1 MHAPTLHSTYESPAS
16 SAGISQRSS
25 AADFL
30 LTHPL
35 LPVLRGIFFSS
46 LLWIFLALA
55 LYGVYTLI
63 AGH

>member
-1 MHAPTLHSTYESPAS
+1 MWGGGAAPGRRA
-16 SAGISQRSS
+16 S

-35 LPVLRGIFFSS
+35 LPVLRSVFFSS

-55 LYGVYTLI
+55 VYGIYTLI
-63 AGH
+63 AAH

>member
-1 MHAPTLHSTYESPAS
+1 MHAPTLHSAYDNAAAPAHR
-16 SAGISQRSS
+16 AS

-35 LPVLRGIFFSS
+35 LPILRSVFFSS

-63 AGH
+63 SAR

>member
-1 MHAPTLHSTYESPAS
+1 MHVPTLHSTYDNPA
-16 SAGISQRSS
+16 APAPRAS

-35 LPVLRGIFFSS
+35 LPVLRSVFFSS

-63 AGH
+63 ASH

>member
-1 MHAPTLHSTYESPAS
+1 MHAPTLQSTYDNAATPHRA
-16 SAGISQRSS
+16 S

-35 LPVLRGIFFSS
+35 LPVLRGVFFSS

-63 AGH
+63 VAH

>member
-1 MHAPTLHSTYESPAS
+1 MQAPTLHSPYDN
-16 SAGISQRSS
+16 SAAISRRST

-35 LPVLRGIFFSS
+35 LPILRGVFFSS

>member
-1 MHAPTLHSTYESPAS
+1 MHVPTLHSTYDNAATPHRA
-16 SAGISQRSS
+16 S

-35 LPVLRGIFFSS
+35 LPVLRGVFFSS

-55 LYGVYTLI
+55 VYGVYALI

>member
-1 MHAPTLHSTYESPAS
+1 MHAPTLHSTYDNAATPHRA
-16 SAGISQRSS
+16 S

-35 LPVLRGIFFSS
+35 LPVLRGVFFSS

-55 LYGVYTLI
+55 VYGVYALI
-63 AGH
+63 VAH

>member
-1 MHAPTLHSTYESPAS
+1 MQAPTLHSTYENSAVPAS
-16 SAGISQRSS
+16 RSS
-25 AADFL
+25 VADFF

-35 LPVLRGIFFSS
+35 LPVLRGVFLSS
-46 LLWIFLALA
+46 FLWIFLALV

>member
-1 MHAPTLHSTYESPAS
+1 MHAPSLHSTYDNTSVPARR
-16 SAGISQRSS
+16 AS

-35 LPVLRGIFFSS
+35 LPVLRGVFFSS

-63 AGH
+63 AAH

>member
-1 MHAPTLHSTYESPAS
+1 MHAPTLHSTYEN
-16 SAGISQRSS
+16 SAAPHRSS
-25 AADFL
+25 AADFF
-30 LTHPL
+30 LTHPI
-35 LPVLRGIFFSS
+35 LPVLRGVFLSS

>member
-1 MHAPTLHSTYESPAS
+1 MHAPTLQSTYDHSAS
-16 SAGISQRSS
+16 SSAPAHRST

-35 LPVLRGIFFSS
+35 LPILRSVFLSA
-46 LLWIFLALA
+46 LLWAFLALA

>member
-1 MHAPTLHSTYESPAS
+1 MHVPLLHSTYDNAAAPPHRA
-16 SAGISQRSS
+16 S

-35 LPVLRGIFFSS
+35 LPILRGVFFSS

-63 AGH
+63 VAH

>member
-1 MHAPTLHSTYESPAS
+1 MQAPSLHSTYEN
-16 SAGISQRSS
+16 S
-25 AADFL
+25 AASRHRSATADFF
-30 LTHPL
+30 LTHPI
-35 LPVLRGIFFSS
+35 LPVLRSVFLSS

>member
-1 MHAPTLHSTYESPAS
+1 MHAPTLHSTYDNPAA
-16 SAGISQRSS
+16 SAHRAS

-35 LPVLRGIFFSS
+35 LPVLRSVFFSS

-63 AGH
+63 VAH

>member
-1 MHAPTLHSTYESPAS
+1 MHVPTLHSTYNS
-16 SAGISQRSS
+16 SAAPAHRAS

-35 LPVLRGIFFSS
+35 IPVLRSVFFSS
-46 LLWIFLALA
+46 LLWIFLALT

-63 AGH
+63 ASH

>member
-1 MHAPTLHSTYESPAS
+1 MHAPSLHSTYESS
-16 SAGISQRSS
+16 SASAPRST

-30 LTHPL
+30 LTHPI
-35 LPVLRGIFFSS
+35 LPVLRGLFFSS

-63 AGH
+63 TGH

>member
-1 MHAPTLHSTYESPAS
+1 MHAPTLHSTYSGSTS
-16 SAGISQRSS
+16 SAGTSNRSS

-35 LPVLRGIFFSS
+35 LPILRSVFFSS
-46 LLWIFLALA
+46 LLWGFLALA

>member
-1 MHAPTLHSTYESPAS
+1 MHAPTLRSTYDR
-16 SAGISQRSS
+16 SAAAPQRAS

-35 LPVLRGIFFSS
+35 LPILSSVFFSS

-55 LYGVYTLI
+55 VFGIYTLI
-63 AGH
+63 ASH

>member
-1 MHAPTLHSTYESPAS
+1 MHAPTLNSTYDN
-16 SAGISQRSS
+16 SAVHSQRSM

-46 LLWIFLALA
+46 LLWLFLGLA

-63 AGH
+63 ASH

>member
-1 MHAPTLHSTYESPAS
+1 MHAPLLHSTYDNTAAPARR
-16 SAGISQRSS
+16 AS

-35 LPVLRGIFFSS
+35 LPILRSVFFSS
-46 LLWIFLALA
+46 LLWIFLAVA

-63 AGH
+63 APH

>member
-1 MHAPTLHSTYESPAS
+1 MHVPTLHSTYDNATTPHRA
-16 SAGISQRSS
+16 S

-35 LPVLRGIFFSS
+35 IPVLRGVFFSS

-63 AGH
+63 LAH

>member
-1 MHAPTLHSTYESPAS
+1 MHAPTLHSTYDNAAAPT
-16 SAGISQRSS
+16 RRVM

-35 LPVLRGIFFSS
+35 LPVLRGVFISS
-46 LLWIFLALA
+46 LLWIFLALV

-63 AGH
+63 VAH

>member
-1 MHAPTLHSTYESPAS
+1 MHAPTLHSTYDN
-16 SAGISQRSS
+16 SAAISQRSS

-35 LPVLRGIFFSS
+35 LPILRGIFFTS
-46 LLWIFLALA
+46 LLWGFLALA

>member
-1 MHAPTLHSTYESPAS
+1 MHAPTLHSTYES
-16 SAGISQRSS
+16 SAAHSQRST

-63 AGH
+63 AAH

>member
-1 MHAPTLHSTYESPAS
+1 MHAPTLHSTYDNATAPPRRA
-16 SAGISQRSS
+16 S

-30 LTHPL
+30 LTHPV
-35 LPVLRGIFFSS
+35 LPILSSVFFSS

-63 AGH
+63 ASH

>member
-1 MHAPTLHSTYESPAS
+1 MHVPTLHSTYDNTAAPHRA
-16 SAGISQRSS
+16 S

-35 LPVLRGIFFSS
+35 LPILRGVFVSS
-46 LLWIFLALA
+46 ILWIGLALA

-63 AGH
+63 VAH